1 MPIELFEEEGSQSA
15 KMFTE
20 KILLAPYDAI
30 ISKTKPTQLF
40 KIFNVNKLDNI

>member
-1 MPIELFEEEGSQSA
+1 
-15 KMFTE
+15 MFKE

-40 KIFNVNKLDNI
+40 KILNINKHDNI